1 MRFCFANI
9 LPVANMQNTC
19 QEQLCYGF
27 SVSYKISS
35 ILVFQL
41 IFKKIFGIQ
50 NDKSFSHISDKLM
63 EIMPRIFFARH
74 LFCCMINTN
83 KHRIDKIAILAA
95 VLTYGTGAKIFHE
108 FVSDINLYRCCI
120 IFCQFNFG
128 LLNSVRSTFMHPSKE
143 KTTPRMKLEQVCS

>member
-1 MRFCFANI
+1 
-9 LPVANMQNTC
+9 
-19 QEQLCYGF
+19 
-27 SVSYKISS
+27 
-35 ILVFQL
+35 
-41 IFKKIFGIQ
+41 
-50 NDKSFSHISDKLM
+50 
-63 EIMPRIFFARH
+63 MPRIFFARH
-74 LFCCMINTN
+74 QFRYMINRY
-83 KHRIDKIAILAA
+83 KHRIDEIAILAA